1 VRRLGRRA
9 KERSARR
16 GAPAKAS
23 QGEPGSEAQGSDGLY
38 TDGECFFLAERPAAT
53 CLMQAQSPCN
63 DERCTSKSSQ
73 NM

>member
-23 QGEPGSEAQGSDGLY
+23 QGEPGSEAQGSVGLY
-38 TDGECFFLAERPAAT
+38 IDGDHHRKADPPPGGQRPALCGLMRDAT
-53 CLMQAQSPCN
+53 
-63 DERCTSKSSQ
+63 
-73 NM
+73 

>member
-23 QGEPGSEAQGSDGLY
+23 QGEPGSEAQGSVGLY
-38 TDGECFFLAERPAAT
+38 IDPPPGALCGLSGGGPRRVRLRAAS
-53 CLMQAQSPCN
+53 AF
-63 DERCTSKSSQ
+63 TS
-73 NM
+73 M